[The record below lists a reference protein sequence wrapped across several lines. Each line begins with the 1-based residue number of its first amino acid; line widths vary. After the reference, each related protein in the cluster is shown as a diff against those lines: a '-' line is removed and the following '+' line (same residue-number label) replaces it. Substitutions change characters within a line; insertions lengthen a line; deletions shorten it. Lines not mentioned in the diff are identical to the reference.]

1 MRPHQERLLQLL
13 LEHRPADEVERAHLE
28 HLAGFVRAEPACF
41 GRATLPGHITGSA
54 FVVDAER
61 GALLLHH
68 HRKLDR
74 WLQLGG
80 HDEGEQDAAATAL
93 REAREESGLTRLA
106 LEVPTRILD
115 VDVHAIPARPGEP
128 GHLHLDVRFLVL
140 ADGAEPLRLDLA
152 ESKAL
157 AWVPFEEAAARM
169 GEVGAQRVVT
179 KLRARL
185 AAGRSLPGPRPAP
198 AWSIHFA

>member
-1 MRPHQERLLQLL
+1 MLPHQERLLHLL
-13 LEHRPADEVERAHLE
+13 LAHHPADEVERAHLE
-28 HLAGFVRAEPACF
+28 HIAGFVRREPACF
-41 GRATLPGHITGSA
+41 ARATLPGHITGSA
-54 FVVDAER
+54 FVVDRDR

-93 REAREESGLTRLA
+93 REAREESGLTRLTLDA
-106 LEVPTRILD
+106 PPRILD
-115 VDVHAIPARPGEP
+115 VDVHAIPARPNEP

-140 ADGAEPLRLDLA
+140 ADGSEPLRLDVV

-157 AWVPFEEAAARM
+157 AWVPFDEAAERM
-169 GEVGAQRVVT
+169 GEAGARRVVA

-185 AAGRSLPGPRPAP
+185 AGHPISP
-198 AWSIHFA
+198 